1 MNIKE
6 QVVILVKLQK
16 IETEVCGLKSTLS
29 NVAKK
34 YEMLDAELVEFK
46 QSIDNE
52 RSLLDD
58 LKKQY
63 RLYESDVQM
72 NLEQIKKSEANLRS
86 IKTNKEYQLLLK
98 QIDEFKVKN
107 AQIEDE
113 MLEFL
118 DRMDKAESNIAARK
132 NEYSMLEDRIMSDK
146 EIVKQQSEHGNKKLV
161 QLEMDFNDVAG
172 SITQE
177 LLKKY
182 EMVKTQKGGLAIV
195 PVNDAVCGGCNMNV
209 TPQMYNELQ
218 RCDSLMF
225 CPNCQRMIYWRQQ

>member
-1 MNIKE
+1 MDIKE

-34 YEMLDAELVEFK
+34 YDTLDAELVEFK
-46 QSIDNE
+46 QNIDNE

-146 EIVKQQSEHGNKKLV
+146 EIIKQQSEHGNKRLV

-172 SITQE
+172 SITPE
-177 LLKKY
+177 LLEKY
-182 EMVKTQKGGLAIV
+182 EMVKTQKVGIAIV
-195 PVNDAVCGGCNMNV
+195 PVNDAVCGGCNMNI

>member
-1 MNIKE
+1 MDIKE

-34 YEMLDAELVEFK
+34 YDTLDAELVEFK
-46 QSIDNE
+46 QNIDNE

-146 EIVKQQSEHGNKKLV
+146 EIIKQQSEHGNKRLV

-172 SITQE
+172 SITPE

-182 EMVKTQKGGLAIV
+182 EMV
-195 PVNDAVCGGCNMNV
+195 
-209 TPQMYNELQ
+209 
-218 RCDSLMF
+218 
-225 CPNCQRMIYWRQQ
+225 

>member
-1 MNIKE
+1 MDIKE
-6 QVVILVKLQK
+6 QIVILVKLQK

-34 YEMLDAELVEFK
+34 YDTLDAELVEFQ

-72 NLEQIKKSEANLRS
+72 NLEQVQKSEANLRS
-86 IKTNKEYQLLLK
+86 IKTNREYQSLLK

-146 EIVKQQSEHGNKKLV
+146 EIVKQQSEHGNKRLA

-172 SITQE
+172 SITPE

-182 EMVKTQKGGLAIV
+182 EMVKTQKVGIAIV